1 MYKCHFQGF
10 PNVIKSLFIL
20 NQDFHNYNTRNNN
33 LLHIPI
39 ARTELLYKTF
49 KYRGVHIWNDILI
62 NIEVN
67 VSFILFKKLLYNHI
81 TNSDFPIRYPH

>member
-1 MYKCHFQGF
+1 M
-10 PNVIKSLFIL
+10 IL
-20 NQDFHNYNTRNNN
+20 HNYNTRNHN
-33 LLHIPI
+33 LLHLPV

-81 TNSDFPIRYPH
+81 INSNIPIRYPH